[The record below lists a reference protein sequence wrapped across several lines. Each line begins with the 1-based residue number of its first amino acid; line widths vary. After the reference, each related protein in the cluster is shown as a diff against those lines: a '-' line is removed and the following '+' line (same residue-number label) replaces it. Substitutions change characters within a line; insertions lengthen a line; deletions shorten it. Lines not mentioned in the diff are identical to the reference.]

1 VNVVGVTTKNILL
14 VASHGGHWV
23 QLRRIS
29 PAFDGLNVRYVSTN
43 PGVQAEVAPA
53 PLSLVPDANL
63 NDKLAL
69 LGLAFR
75 MFLLLL
81 RHRPDIVIST
91 GAAPGFFALLFGKL
105 LGARTIWVDSIANAE
120 QLSVSGQKVKPFADL
135 WLTQWPHLEGK
146 EGPYYRGAV
155 I

>member
-1 VNVVGVTTKNILL
+1 MQKVLL

-29 PAFDGLNVRYVSTN
+29 PAFDGLDVRYISTN
-43 PGVQAEVAPA
+43 VGVQSEVAPA
-53 PLSLVPDANL
+53 AFSVVPDANL

-69 LGLAFR
+69 IGLAVC
-75 MFLLLL
+75 MFLLVL
-81 RHRPDIVIST
+81 RYRPDIVIST
-91 GAAPGFFALLFGKL
+91 GAAPGFFAILFGKI
-105 LGARTIWVDSIANAE
+105 LGSKTIWVDSIANAE
-120 QLSVSGQKVKPFADL
+120 QLSVSGQNVKPFADL

>member
-1 VNVVGVTTKNILL
+1 MGKGTKQKILL

-23 QLRRIS
+23 QLRRIA
-29 PAFDGLNVRYVSTN
+29 PAFDGLAVRYVSTN

-53 PLSLVPDANL
+53 PLSVVPDANL
-63 NDKLAL
+63 HDKLAL
-69 LGLAFR
+69 TGLAFR
-75 MFLLLL
+75 VLFLVL
-81 RHRPDIVIST
+81 RHRPNIVIST

-105 LGARTIWVDSIANAE
+105 LGARTIWIDSIANAE

-146 EGPYYRGAV
+146 NGPYYRGAV